1 VRAKMRPSA
10 SSACAVSLHAQKYT
24 LLRKFVSRAR
34 RHSARSRQRNPLAGG
49 APRWWRR
56 YRCLRIFADSG
67 DQVANGRRVGHVKGL
82 GKNVHVM
89 LLSDLLRRGL
99 QNLLV
104 ARAHADA
111 ATLRGERFRRGPTN
125 PLTRGCDPRD
135 LIFQS
140 KIQEAGIYKW
150 YAVEGFHLP
159 EFLPTIN
166 LEATRNSMKRH
177 SGNHSET
184 KAVRGA
190 TDLDKKNG
198 PLATPIYQTST
209 FEVTDN
215 DEQLRATHTDHF
227 YTRYGNPTNTVAEKT
242 IAALEGVDAALTFAS
257 GMGAITTTLMA
268 LLKSGDHIV
277 AQRDI
282 YGGVNKFLS
291 QWLPKMG
298 IETTFV
304 DTTEY
309 DQHARAIRPSTKLLY
324 LESPTN
330 PTLRVVDFRKI
341 AALAKHHKLLSMV
354 DATFGTPINQHP
366 AEFGI
371 DLVMHSGTKY
381 LGGHTDLICGA
392 IAGRHELIERI
403 WETRTTLGNCMDPHA
418 SWMLVRGL
426 KTLAVRVARQN
437 ENAQR
442 VAEFLAEHAK
452 VRSVH
457 YPFLERHPHY
467 AVARAQMSGG
477 GGMVS
482 FEVEGTGDDARK
494 VSEAMTLFTLAPSLG
509 GVESLV
515 SIPVL
520 TSHAMIPAAERAK
533 MGVSD
538 QMIRLSVGIE
548 NADDLISDLERAL
561 ASVAAPQQVP
571 VG

>member
-1 VRAKMRPSA
+1 
-10 SSACAVSLHAQKYT
+10 
-24 LLRKFVSRAR
+24 
-34 RHSARSRQRNPLAGG
+34 
-49 APRWWRR
+49 
-56 YRCLRIFADSG
+56 
-67 DQVANGRRVGHVKGL
+67 
-82 GKNVHVM
+82 
-89 LLSDLLRRGL
+89 
-99 QNLLV
+99 
-104 ARAHADA
+104 
-111 ATLRGERFRRGPTN
+111 
-125 PLTRGCDPRD
+125 
-135 LIFQS
+135 
-140 KIQEAGIYKW
+140 
-150 YAVEGFHLP
+150 VESFHLP
-159 EFLPTIN
+159 EFLHTIN
-166 LEATRNSMKRH
+166 LEAARNPMKRH

-184 KAVRGA
+184 KTVRGA

-282 YGGVNKFLS
+282 YGGVSKFLS
-291 QWLPKMG
+291 EWLPKMG

-309 DQHARAIRPSTKLLY
+309 DQHARAIRPNTKLLY

-330 PTLRVVDFRKI
+330 PTLRVVDFKEVVAR
-341 AALAKHHKLLSMV
+341 AKQHKLLCMV

-366 AEFGI
+366 AEFGM

-403 WETRTTLGNCMDPHA
+403 RETRTTLGNCMDPHA
-418 SWMLVRGL
+418 AWMLVRGM

-437 ENAQR
+437 ENATR
-442 VAEFLAEHAK
+442 VAEFLSDHAK
-452 VRSVH
+452 VRRVH
-457 YPFLERHPHY
+457 YPFLKSHPQY
-467 AVARAQMSGG
+467 ALAREQMSGG
-477 GGMVS
+477 GGMVT
-482 FEVEGTGDDARK
+482 FEVEGSGEDARHL
-494 VSEAMTLFTLAPSLG
+494 SEAMRLFTLAPSLG

-520 TSHAMIPAAERAK
+520 TSHLNVPPEERRR
-533 MGVSD
+533 MGITE

-548 NADDLISDLERAL
+548 NADDLIADLERAL
-561 ASVAAPQQVP
+561 ATVAAPQQVT

>member
-1 VRAKMRPSA
+1 
-10 SSACAVSLHAQKYT
+10 
-24 LLRKFVSRAR
+24 
-34 RHSARSRQRNPLAGG
+34 
-49 APRWWRR
+49 
-56 YRCLRIFADSG
+56 
-67 DQVANGRRVGHVKGL
+67 
-82 GKNVHVM
+82 
-89 LLSDLLRRGL
+89 
-99 QNLLV
+99 
-104 ARAHADA
+104 
-111 ATLRGERFRRGPTN
+111 
-125 PLTRGCDPRD
+125 
-135 LIFQS
+135 
-140 KIQEAGIYKW
+140 
-150 YAVEGFHLP
+150 
-159 EFLPTIN
+159 
-166 LEATRNSMKRH
+166 MKRH
-177 SGNHSET
+177 THHSET

-190 TDLDKKNG
+190 ADLDKKNG

-215 DEQLRATHTDHF
+215 DEQLRATRTDHF

-242 IAALEGVDAALTFAS
+242 IAELEGTEAALTFAS
-257 GMGAITTTLMA
+257 GMGAITTTVMA
-268 LLKSGDHIV
+268 LVKSGGHVV

-304 DTTEY
+304 DTIEY
-309 DQHARAIRPSTKLLY
+309 EQHARAIRPNTKLLY

-330 PTLRVVDFRKI
+330 PTLRIVNFKKV
-341 AALAKHHKLLSMV
+341 AALAKQHGLISMI

-392 IAGRHELIERI
+392 VAGRRALIERI

-437 ENAQR
+437 ENALQ

-452 VRSVH
+452 VRSVN
-457 YPFLERHPHY
+457 YPFLKSHPQY
-467 AVARAQMSGG
+467 ALAREQMAGG

-482 FEVEGTGDDARK
+482 FEVEGTGDDARR
-494 VSEAMTLFTLAPSLG
+494 VSEAMRLFTLAPSLG

-520 TSHAMIPAAERAK
+520 TSHAMIPAEERAR
-533 MGVSD
+533 MGVTE
-538 QMIRLSVGIE
+538 QLIRLSVGIE
-548 NADDLISDLERAL
+548 NADDLVADLEHAL
-561 ASVAAPQQVP
+561 EVVVAPQQLSVK
-571 VG
+571 